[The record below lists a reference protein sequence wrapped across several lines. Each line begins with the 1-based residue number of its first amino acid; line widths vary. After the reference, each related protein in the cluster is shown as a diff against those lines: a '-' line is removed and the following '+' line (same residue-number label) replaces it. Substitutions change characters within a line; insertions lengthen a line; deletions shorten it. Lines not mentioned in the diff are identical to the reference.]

1 MSTISLGRS
10 GIVGI
15 SYSETSLLKSNLM
28 RANERR
34 NSASNNINSAKVKLQ
49 VNGRSGRIR
58 VETDNLQSYYSS
70 LKSNNS
76 KIEKIIR
83 DIDYIVRKFK
93 EVDSRCASRVRAIS
107 RSYKVQSFI
116 SKIGNSL
123 ISFGNKVF
131 NGVSSFFKDGINI
144 IKSIYN
150 SASNSVGSAYRSVT
164 DWFDR
169 HQLAGNIISFGLNA
183 LAVIGA
189 GVTLVAGGP
198 VIVVVGAVLGGA
210 LALNSLLDDG
220 TKIYNNISNGSNKGF
235 NGLEFGLKSVAG
247 EKVGGIIYGG
257 LNVAD
262 FALNI
267 PHIFKGIGKIK
278 TSLIDA
284 GKAIKN
290 FPSKVSGMVGTFKTK
305 SIEAIKDAGNI
316 LKVGYNN
323 YINDTKNFSL
333 GSNLG
338 GELNKF
344 GSNIKKAA
352 EDIKNSKKIQSGI
365 DVYDNLSDS
374 KLVEGVR
381 EVGKNITDII
391 NKNGF
396 TVDKFNELRVKDV
409 ALLTDSEKLAM
420 KSIRDSLSMPDNMT
434 TMQKVIPNN
443 DISKYLDGSYTQV
456 GGYVTKYDNV
466 SSLTKYNDIYESL
479 RLDYPGTAYKVDS
492 DSSLGVIRFKTPN
505 AEQFE
510 IPYGIDL
517 GGTITD
523 APPFTGNG
531 FTKAMNDNIIPE
543 YKCNSFLDVYD
554 GAELYKIDK
563 NGIETLIAVFNEID
577 GRFMPVK

>member
-58 VETDNLQSYYSS
+58 IESDNLQSYYSS

-83 DIDYIVRKFK
+83 DIDYIVRRFK

-107 RSYKVQSFI
+107 KGYKVQSFI
-116 SKIGNSL
+116 SKIGNTL

-131 NGVSSFFKDGINI
+131 NGVSNFFKDGINI
-144 IKSIYN
+144 IKYIYN
-150 SASNSVGSAYRSVT
+150 SASNGVEWAYRSVT

-169 HQLAGNIISFGLNA
+169 HQLAGNVISFGLNA
-183 LAVIGA
+183 LAVVGA

-198 VIVVVGAVLGGA
+198 VIAVVGAVLGGA

-220 TKIYNNISNGSNKGF
+220 TNIYNNIANGSNKGF
-235 NGLEFGLKSVAG
+235 NGLEVGLKSVAG

-267 PHIFKGIGKIK
+267 PHMFKGIG
-278 TSLIDA
+278 T
-284 GKAIKN
+284 
-290 FPSKVSGMVGTFKTK
+290 
-305 SIEAIKDAGNI
+305 
-316 LKVGYNN
+316 
-323 YINDTKNFSL
+323 
-333 GSNLG
+333 NLG
-338 GELNKF
+338 GEINKI

-381 EVGKNITDII
+381 KPDFIGKLRGENVTLKDVKTKEISYIKRDTVELNALRNDFNTSARKNFLEELSKDVDYLKEAGFSEKDILKIKNGRVPDGWQVHHKLPLDDSGTNSFDNFVLIKNEPYHKVITNYQNSFSKQLEVGEIKNV
-391 NKNGF
+391 NW
-396 TVDKFNELRVKDV
+396 
-409 ALLTDSEKLAM
+409 
-420 KSIRDSLSMPDNMT
+420 P
-434 TMQKVIPNN
+434 
-443 DISKYLDGSYTQV
+443 
-456 GGYVTKYDNV
+456 
-466 SSLTKYNDIYESL
+466 
-479 RLDYPGTAYKVDS
+479 
-492 DSSLGVIRFKTPN
+492 
-505 AEQFE
+505 
-510 IPYGIDL
+510 
-517 GGTITD
+517 
-523 APPFTGNG
+523 
-531 FTKAMNDNIIPE
+531 IPE
-543 YKCNSFLDVYD
+543 GNIYPK
-554 GAELYKIDK
+554 
-563 NGIETLIAVFNEID
+563 
-577 GRFMPVK
+577 RH

>member
-1 MSTISLGRS
+1 MSTISLGKS

-34 NSASNNINSAKVKLQ
+34 NSSSNNINSAKVKLQ

-58 VETDNLQSYYSS
+58 IESDNLQSYYSS

-93 EVDSRCASRVRAIS
+93 EVDSRCASRVRAIGKD
-107 RSYKVQSFI
+107 YKVQSFI

-235 NGLEFGLKSVAG
+235 NGLEVGLKSVAG

-257 LNVAD
+257 LNVVD

-267 PHIFKGIGKIK
+267 PHMFKGIGKLK

-290 FPSKVSGMVGTFKTK
+290 FPSKVSGLIGTFKVK
-305 SIEAIKDAGNI
+305 SIEAIKDASNI

-338 GELNKF
+338 GEINKI

-381 EVGKNITDII
+381 KPDFIGKLRGENVTLKDVKTKEISYIKRDTVELNALRNDFNTSARKNFLEELSKDVDYLKESGFSEKDILKINNGRVPDGWQVHHKLPLDDSGTNSFDNFVLIKNEPYHKVITNYQNSFSKQLEVGEIKNV
-391 NKNGF
+391 NW
-396 TVDKFNELRVKDV
+396 
-409 ALLTDSEKLAM
+409 
-420 KSIRDSLSMPDNMT
+420 P
-434 TMQKVIPNN
+434 
-443 DISKYLDGSYTQV
+443 
-456 GGYVTKYDNV
+456 
-466 SSLTKYNDIYESL
+466 
-479 RLDYPGTAYKVDS
+479 
-492 DSSLGVIRFKTPN
+492 
-505 AEQFE
+505 
-510 IPYGIDL
+510 
-517 GGTITD
+517 
-523 APPFTGNG
+523 
-531 FTKAMNDNIIPE
+531 IPE
-543 YKCNSFLDVYD
+543 GNIYPK
-554 GAELYKIDK
+554 
-563 NGIETLIAVFNEID
+563 
-577 GRFMPVK
+577 RH